1 MIVSKHSGAGGSL
14 RADALGTFDSVVMAV
29 AGCGPAHTIA
39 GTLPAL
45 IAAVGV
51 AGPAVLLYCALP
63 VLGIALA
70 FRHLGRLD
78 PNAGAAYAWVG
89 RSLHPF
95 LGFLSGWALVVSATV
110 FMASAARPAGAATLS
125 LFGPGPAGH
134 GVLATAVGAG
144 WFLLMAGVVMYGARI
159 GARTQ
164 TVITGMQVIL
174 LVTFAVAALSKDGN
188 VADFSPSWFGFSHF
202 DGQHHFVTGALIA
215 VFAYWGWD
223 VTGNL
228 GEETRNGRRGSGLG
242 GVIGIVMCC
251 ALFVVFTVSVNILV
265 GTDVVRQNPDSFLT
279 VLGDAVRPGW
289 GGRLLVLA
297 VLLSTVA
304 TLETTLIQAT
314 RTLFAMGRDRTLH
327 PAFGRIPRGRQTPWT
342 ATLVV
347 AGIALAC
354 TIAADLGPGTGSGAG
369 SGPRL
374 LADAVSGMGLL
385 ICFYYGLAALCAV
398 VVHRR
403 QLFSSARNLL
413 LIGLWPL
420 CGALFMAWI
429 FVRSVTELNALA
441 LGIGLGSLGL
451 GVVPMLISRRRAP
464 SYHRPVPL
472 DPERA
477 RSVDASYGAADL
489 DPASRGGSGR
499 TGELLTDF

>member
-1 MIVSKHSGAGGSL
+1 MNKHSGAGGSL

-29 AGCGPAHTIA
+29 AGCGPAYTIA
-39 GTLPAL
+39 GTFPAL

-78 PNAGAAYAWVG
+78 PNAGASYSWTG

-110 FMASAARPAGAATLS
+110 FMASTALPAGAATLS
-125 LFGPGPAGH
+125 LFGSGAPGHTA
-134 GVLATAVGAG
+134 LATAVGAG

-159 GARTQ
+159 SAHAQ
-164 TVITGMQVIL
+164 TAITGAQLVL
-174 LVTFAVAALSKDGN
+174 LLAFAVTALSKDGN
-188 VADFSPSWFGFSHF
+188 VADFSLSWFGFSHF

-228 GEETRNGRRGSGLG
+228 GEETRGGRRSSGFG
-242 GVIGIVMCC
+242 GVIGVVTCF
-251 ALFVVFTVSVNILV
+251 ALFVVFTLSVNILV
-265 GTDVVRQNPDSFLT
+265 GTDVVRQNPESFLT
-279 VLGDAVRPGW
+279 VLGDAVWPGW

-304 TLETTLIQAT
+304 TLETSLIQAT
-314 RTLFAMGRDRTLH
+314 RTLFSMGRDRTL
-327 PAFGRIPRGRQTPWT
+327 PPVFGRIHPRRQTPWT

-347 AGIALAC
+347 AGVALAF
-354 TIAADLGPGTGSGAG
+354 TIAVNTGSGAG
-369 SGPRL
+369 PGSGARL
-374 LADAVSGMGLL
+374 LADAVSGVGLL
-385 ICFYYGLAALCAV
+385 ICFYYGLAAFSAV
-398 VVHRR
+398 VVHRK
-403 QLFSSARNLL
+403 QLFASAGNLL

-420 CGALFMAWI
+420 CGGLFMVWI
-429 FVRSVTELNALA
+429 FVQSVTELNALA
-441 LGIGLGSLGL
+441 LGIGLGTLVL
-451 GVVPMLISRRRAP
+451 GVVPMLRYRRRGR
-464 SYHRPVPL
+464 SYYEPVPL

-477 RSVDASYGAADL
+477 RAVDASYGVTDSE
-489 DPASRGGSGR
+489 PSSRGGSGR
-499 TGELLTDF
+499 PEELLTDF

>member
-1 MIVSKHSGAGGSL
+1 MSKHTGAGGSL
-14 RADALGTFDSVVMAV
+14 QADALGTFDSVVMAV
-29 AGCGPAHTIA
+29 AGCGPAYTIA
-39 GTLPAL
+39 GTFPAL

-78 PNAGAAYAWVG
+78 PNAGASYAWVG
-89 RSLHPF
+89 RSLHPS

-110 FMASAARPAGAATLS
+110 FMASTALPAGVATLS
-125 LFGPGPAGH
+125 LFGSGAAAAGH
-134 GVLATAVGAG
+134 TALATAVGAA

-159 GARTQ
+159 SAHAQ
-164 TVITGMQVIL
+164 TVITGTQLVL
-174 LVTFAVAALSKDGN
+174 LLAFAIAALSKDGN

-202 DGQHHFVTGALIA
+202 DGQHHFVSGALIA

-228 GEETRNGRRGSGLG
+228 GEETRSGRRSSGFG
-242 GVIGIVMCC
+242 GVIGVVTCF
-251 ALFVVFTVSVNILV
+251 ALFVVFTISVNILV
-265 GTDVVRQNPDSFLT
+265 GTDVVRQNPESFLT
-279 VLGDAVRPGW
+279 VLGDAIWPGW

-327 PAFGRIPRGRQTPWT
+327 PAFGRIHPRRQTPWT
-342 ATLVV
+342 ATVVV
-347 AGIALAC
+347 AGVALAF
-354 TIAADLGPGTGSGAG
+354 TIAVNTGSGAG
-369 SGPRL
+369 SGSGARL
-374 LADAVSGMGLL
+374 LAAAVSGVGLL
-385 ICFYYGLAALCAV
+385 ICFYYALAAFSAV
-398 VVHRR
+398 LVHRR
-403 QLFSSARNLL
+403 QLFASARNLL

-420 CGALFMAWI
+420 GGGLFMVWI
-429 FVRSVTELNALA
+429 FIQSVTELNAPA
-441 LGIGLGSLGL
+441 LGIGLGALVL
-451 GVVPMLISRRRAP
+451 GVVPMLRSRRRGL
-464 SYHRPVPL
+464 SYYEPVPL

-477 RSVDASYGAADL
+477 RAVDASYGVTDL
-489 DPASRGGSGR
+489 DPSRRSGSGR
-499 TGELLTDF
+499 PEELLTDF